1 MNTRFLLVTALSAGA
16 LATGLLFACASD
28 TLVLPENP
36 PVSTPLPD
44 AASDAQAEDADA
56 APCAD
61 CEYFP
66 ETCSG
71 DVLCESGL
79 FTPNGDNGL
88 DMRAQIN
95 VVRGRSPSD
104 VWAIGALGAA
114 AHFDGTSWT
123 PSDVGRRETLRAL
136 WLRSSAEVT
145 FGTLESI
152 YTRGISLADADA
164 AAPSPGG
171 WSARGPAE
179 AAPDDVPADVKVT
192 SAWSAP
198 GSSWLWCG
206 TMTWTAGRASGL
218 WRLRISA
225 SGKPEIASGIS
236 SALCVDLPCSQV
248 TSIHGSSANDLWAV
262 GYRGA
267 AVRVA
272 GADGDA
278 PTMKASDTQTWD
290 ALYGV
295 WMASES
301 EAWAVGAN
309 GTVRHH
315 TGSALVWDVVSG
327 IPTTEDLRAVW
338 GASSSDIWAVGNNG
352 VALHF
357 DGKTWSRVKIAGL
370 GGRRPD
376 LTTVWM
382 PEPGHVWVGGHGV
395 ILSLGGKP

>member
-1 MNTRFLLVTALSAGA
+1 MSTRLLLVSTLSGCAI
-16 LATGLLFACASD
+16 ATVLLLACASD
-28 TLVLPENP
+28 APVLPETP
-36 PVSTPLPD
+36 PGPTSLPE
-44 AASDAQAEDADA
+44 AGSDAVAEDADA

-71 DVLCESGL
+71 DVLCANGL

-95 VVRGRSPSD
+95 VVRGRAPND
-104 VWAIGALGAA
+104 VWAVGALGAA
-114 AHFDGTSWT
+114 AHFDGTSWA
-123 PSDVGRRETLRAL
+123 PSDLGRRETLRAL
-136 WLRSSAEVT
+136 WLQPSAEVT
-145 FGTLESI
+145 FGTLDSI
-152 YTRGISLADADA
+152 YTRGLPIADADA
-164 AAPSPGG
+164 ASPSPGG
-171 WSARGPAE
+171 WTAHGPAE
-179 AAPDDVPADVKVT
+179 VSSDSDPSGVKVT
-192 SAWSAP
+192 SAWSAS
-198 GSSWLWCG
+198 GSHWLWCG
-206 TMTWTAGRASGL
+206 TMTWNAGTTSGL

-225 SGKPEIASGIS
+225 EGKPQVADGIP
-236 SALCVDLPCSQV
+236 AAFCVDLPCSQV

-267 AVRVA
+267 AVRVT

-315 TGSALVWDVVSG
+315 SGNDLAWEIVSG
-327 IPTTEDLRAVW
+327 VPTTEDLRAVW
-338 GASSSDIWAVGNNG
+338 GSSPSDIWAVGNTG
-352 VALHF
+352 VALHY
-357 DGKTWSRVKIAGL
+357 DGTSWSRVKIAGL
-370 GGRRPD
+370 GSRRPD

-382 PEPGHVWVGGHGV
+382 PEPGHVWIGGHGV